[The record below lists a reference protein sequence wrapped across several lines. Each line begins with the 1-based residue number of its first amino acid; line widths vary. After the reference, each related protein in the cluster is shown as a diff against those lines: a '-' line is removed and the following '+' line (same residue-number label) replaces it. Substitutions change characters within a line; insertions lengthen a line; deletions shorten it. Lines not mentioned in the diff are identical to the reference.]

1 MPSLPLR
8 PIVCILLLI
17 CLAAGR
23 AVAQRPYDVI
33 DYSLSLRIDTA
44 ARTITGE
51 VTVHLISRDDAL
63 RSIQLDAAGLDVHRV
78 LVHGRNAEFRSD
90 GTILTVALREALPR
104 DTALHLVIAYGGRPA
119 QGITFESGEIYTQ
132 FHTRRWL
139 VCNDDPSDRA
149 TLSLALDIPAGLDIV
164 ATGTEVLPRSDSGGR
179 TRSVWR
185 LDRPYPPY
193 LFGFAAGRFTM
204 LEDAGARDTLRYMSA
219 RYDSDALEKIFR
231 STRPAVRFFS
241 ERAGIPLPGG
251 TYSQVLVAGRAQ
263 QELAGMS
270 AISAAYGDEVLDEPR
285 EDWLVVHELAHQW
298 WGNLLTC
305 ASWSEI
311 WLNEGFATYMTAAF
325 KEAQWGRD
333 EYDRELMMARLR
345 YERLLRSG
353 QDRPL
358 RFTGW
363 KGPEEANGPIPYY
376 KGALV
381 LHLLRYQLGEERFW
395 KGIGIYTRRHAGEG
409 VTGEDLRHALEEAG
423 GTDLRPLFSRWVD
436 GSGIP
441 SLLCRFTQE
450 NGEVVVRIDQPHD
463 PWPLSVR
470 IAMETDSG
478 REVRQ
483 VELGAGSV
491 AERFKAAGRLRSVRI
506 DDGGYLPFR
515 VPYKRPLEMLLHQ
528 AVHEPDLAGRADALL
543 EIETAAP
550 GSSADDWNLIAPT
563 LADREAGDPSRFIR
577 ALAGRIMGS
586 LNKKREEGK
595 YDESSRYPS
604 R

>member
-1 MPSLPLR
+1 MMPSFPLR
-8 PIVCILLLI
+8 PIACSILLL
-17 CLAAGR
+17 CLAPGGAAAR
-23 AVAQRPYDVI
+23 RPYDVI
-33 DYSLSLRIDTA
+33 DYNLSLRIDTA
-44 ARTITGE
+44 ARTIAGE
-51 VTVHLISRDDAL
+51 VRVHLISRDDSL
-63 RSIQLDAAGLDVHRV
+63 RSIQLDAVGLDVHRV
-78 LVHGRNAEFRSD
+78 LVHGRSAKFRSD
-90 GTILTVALREALPR
+90 GDFLTVELPEALPR
-104 DTALHLVIAYGGRPA
+104 DTALHMVIGYGGRPA
-119 QGITFESGEIYTQ
+119 QGMTFESEEIYTG

-139 VCNDDPSDRA
+139 VCNDTPSDRA
-149 TLSLALDIPAGLDIV
+149 TLSLALDIPAGLDIA
-164 ATGTEVLPRSDSGGR
+164 ATGTEILPRSDSGGR

-193 LFGFAAGRFTM
+193 LFGFAAGRFTTRA
-204 LEDAGARDTLRYMSA
+204 DTAGNDTLRSMSA
-219 RYDSDALEKIFR
+219 RYDAATLEKIFR
-231 STRPAVRFFS
+231 STRPAIRFFS

-263 QELAGMS
+263 QELAGM
-270 AISAAYGDEVLDEPR
+270 AVISEAYGEEVLAEPR

-325 KEAQWGRD
+325 KEVQWGRD
-333 EYDRELMMARLR
+333 EYDREIMMARLR

-363 KGPEEANGPIPYY
+363 KRPEDANGPIPYY

-395 KGIGIYTRRHAGEG
+395 KGIGIYTRRHAGG
-409 VTGEDLRHALEEAG
+409 AVTGEDLRGALEEAG
-423 GTDLRPLFSRWVD
+423 GTDLRPLFSRWVE

-441 SLLCRFTQE
+441 SLLCRFRQE
-450 NGEVVVRIDQPHD
+450 DAEVVVNIDQPHD
-463 PWPLSVR
+463 PWPLWLR
-470 IAMETDSG
+470 IAVETDSG

-483 VELGAGSV
+483 VDLSAGSA
-491 AERFKAAGRLRSVRI
+491 AERFSMAGHLRSVRI

-515 VPYKRPLEMLLHQ
+515 VQYHRPLEMLLYQ

-550 GSSADDWNLIAPT
+550 GSSADDWNLIVRT
-563 LADREAGDPSRFIR
+563 LADREGGDPSRFIR

-586 LNKKREEGK
+586 LQKKREEGK
-595 YDESSRYPS
+595 
-604 R
+604 